1 MASHHQRA
9 RPGHAIEWER
19 IIVRT
24 SNTLRL
30 ASLVGALVVAVAPAP
45 AVALQ
50 AVTTV
55 SPVALVDSAR
65 TATVDETHLAPR
77 TAWSGVFRVQLSLG
91 SREAGAPAAIVIERV
106 LAGPSGFMVVDSRTV
121 SLSEIRVE
129 GDLLRAR
136 VTTGDGVG
144 TLMLRVSGDAVSGTL
159 KVGKQTWD
167 VIGQRSA

>member
-1 MASHHQRA
+1 M
-9 RPGHAIEWER
+9 
-19 IIVRT
+19 RT

-55 SPVALVDSAR
+55 SPVALIDSAR
-65 TATVDETHLAPR
+65 TVDETHLAPR

-91 SREAGAPAAIVIERV
+91 TREIGAPAAIVIERV
-106 LAGPSGFMVVDSRTV
+106 LAGPSGFMVVDARTV
-121 SLSEIRVE
+121 SLSNIRVE
-129 GDLLRAR
+129 GDVLRAR

-144 TLMLRVSGDAVSGTL
+144 VLTLRVTGDTVSGTM

-167 VIGQRSA
+167 VVGERSA

>member
-30 ASLVGALVVAVAPAP
+30 ASLVGALVVAAAPAP

-55 SPVALVDSAR
+55 SPVALADSAR
-65 TATVDETHLAPR
+65 TVDETHLAPR

-91 SREAGAPAAIVIERV
+91 RREVGAPAAIVVERV

-121 SLSEIRVE
+121 SLSDIRVD
-129 GDLLRAR
+129 GDMLRAR

-159 KVGKQTWD
+159 KVGRQTWD
-167 VIGQRSA
+167 VVGERSA